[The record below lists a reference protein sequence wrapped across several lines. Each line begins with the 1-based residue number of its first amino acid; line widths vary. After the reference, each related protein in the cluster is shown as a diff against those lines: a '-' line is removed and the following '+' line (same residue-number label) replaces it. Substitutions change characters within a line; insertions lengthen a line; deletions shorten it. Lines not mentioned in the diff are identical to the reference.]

1 MPDLYL
7 VEFKG
12 NRREF
17 YNNTYYHSLTINDHV
32 IVEAERGED
41 AGLLKKKVDKE
52 IDFSDDIKPRSIL
65 RPASDED
72 LSKIEENRRDEN
84 GAWEKA
90 QNLIE
95 KHKLDMKLV
104 DIEYQ
109 YDRNKLT
116 FYFTAEH
123 RVDFRALVRDLA
135 AVYRTRIEL
144 RQIGVRDEAK
154 RIGGFG
160 ICGMPL
166 CCASFLRKFEP
177 ISTQDARVQGLSLN
191 PSKISGNCG
200 RLLCCLRYESDFYT
214 HVRDKYPEVGDS
226 YSTSLGEGVVDRI
239 NVFEDYMVVKSPSG
253 DEIKVFGRD
262 IKKEQRHQNSLF
274 KECFD
279 VLADDKD
286 EENEI
291 ENNTNTN
298 ENNNRHNNH
307 HRRNNHHNN
316 RHRK

>member
-17 YNNTYYHSLTINDHV
+17 FNNTYYHSLNLNDYV

-41 AGLLKKKVDKE
+41 AGLLKKKVEKE
-52 IDFSDDIKPRSIL
+52 IDFSDDLKPRSIL

-72 LSKIEENRRDEN
+72 KQRIDENREDEK
-84 GAWEKA
+84 GAWDKA
-90 QNLIE
+90 QELIT
-95 KHKLDMKLV
+95 KHKLEMKLV

-123 RVDFRALVRDLA
+123 RVDFRSLVRDLA

-154 RIGGFG
+154 RIGGMG
-160 ICGMPL
+160 ICGLQL
-166 CCASFLRKFEP
+166 CCASHLRKFDP

-200 RLLCCLRYESDFYT
+200 RLLCCLRYESDFYA
-214 HVRDKYPEVGDS
+214 HIREKYPEEGEKYKTTSGD
-226 YSTSLGEGVVDRI
+226 GVVDRI
-239 NVFEDYMVVKSPSG
+239 NVFEDYMVVKLETG
-253 DEIKVFGRD
+253 EDIKVFGRD
-262 IKKEQRHQNSLF
+262 IKKERRQQSSFF
-274 KECFD
+274 KKWFD
-279 VLADDKD
+279 VLAKDKKEENDHQDDDDKI
-286 EENEI
+286 NG
-291 ENNTNTN
+291 
-298 ENNNRHNNH
+298 R
-307 HRRNNHHNN
+307 
-316 RHRK
+316 

>member
-17 YNNTYYHSLTINDHV
+17 YNNTYYHSLNINDYV

-41 AGLLKKKVDKE
+41 AGILKKKVEKD
-52 IDFSDDIKPRSIL
+52 ITFSEDVKPRSIL
-65 RPASDED
+65 RPASEDDRKKITENHTDED
-72 LSKIEENRRDEN
+72 S
-84 GAWEKA
+84 AWEKA
-90 QNLIE
+90 KGLIE
-95 KHKLDMKLV
+95 KHKLDMKLI

-109 YDRNKLT
+109 FDRNKLT

-160 ICGMPL
+160 ICGLHL
-166 CCASFLRKFEP
+166 CCSSFLRKFDP

-200 RLLCCLRYESDFYT
+200 RLLCCLRYEADFYAE
-214 HVRDKYPEVGDS
+214 VREKYPEVGEN
-226 YSTSLGEGVVDRI
+226 YETGRGIGVIDRI
-239 NVFEDYMVVKSPSG
+239 NVFEDYMVVKLETG
-253 DEIKVFGRD
+253 EEIKIFGRD
-262 IKKEQRHQNSLF
+262 IKKQHRHETSFF
-274 KECFD
+274 KKWFD
-279 VLADDKD
+279 ALAKDKDKD
-286 EENEI
+286 EQEPAE
-291 ENNTNTN
+291 E
-298 ENNNRHNNH
+298 EEFPQDEQFE
-307 HRRNNHHNN
+307 
-316 RHRK
+316 